1 MTKGSVRGKNSIRQ
15 RLLNLEPGDIVVFPV
30 ERVEYITSVMYRVGK
45 TTGNKYTRQTTGK
58 QVRVTRIK

>member
-1 MTKGSVRGKNSIRQ
+1 MGRPMDMNSIRQ
-15 RLLNLEPGDIVVFPV
+15 RILNLKAGASAVFPIKKT
-30 ERVEYITSVMYRVGK
+30 EYVTSVMYRVGK